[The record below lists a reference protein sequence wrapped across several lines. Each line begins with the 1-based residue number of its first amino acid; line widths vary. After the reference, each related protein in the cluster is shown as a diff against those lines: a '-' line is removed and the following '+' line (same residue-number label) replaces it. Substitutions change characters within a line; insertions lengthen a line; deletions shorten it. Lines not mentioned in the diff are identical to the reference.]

1 MNFLNQS
8 EVGLL
13 ELELLLAQSDSSS
26 VLPSFLPLIFIF
38 LIFYFLLI
46 RPQSKKQKRL
56 DSKRNVLKKGDRV
69 ILAGG
74 MYGGVVG
81 FKGSQNEIVLVEIAK
96 AVSVEVIR
104 STIVEVIID
113 EEEVKKRVLATPKV
127 GKK

>member
-96 AVSVEVIR
+96 SVSVEVIR